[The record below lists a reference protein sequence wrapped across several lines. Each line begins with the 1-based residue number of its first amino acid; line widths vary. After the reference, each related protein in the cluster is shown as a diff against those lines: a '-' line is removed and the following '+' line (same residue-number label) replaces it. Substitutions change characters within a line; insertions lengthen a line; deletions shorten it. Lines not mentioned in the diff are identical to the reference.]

1 MLPDSCLQ
9 GGVFA
14 SGQHLHQDEIDR
26 IISICSSEVLTKDGK
41 SETQVWGVPWS
52 EAEFA
57 EQMVKFGHPATLQAG
72 LPAALHEPV
81 DKYKTMDMQ
90 QRVSYR
96 ASKLGFWLKRLVELR
111 SEERTSK
118 EAMHPDVAKVVGQK
132 NLLLWQSML
141 QSVQYPDMGVVEE
154 FKMGTELVGCA

>member
-1 MLPDSCLQ
+1 M
-9 GGVFA
+9 
-14 SGQHLHQDEIDR
+14 
-26 IISICSSEVLTKDGK
+26 
-41 SETQVWGVPWS
+41 
-52 EAEFA
+52 
-57 EQMVKFGHPATLQAG
+57 
-72 LPAALHEPV
+72 
-81 DKYKTMDMQ
+81 
-90 QRVSYR
+90 
-96 ASKLGFWLKRLVELR
+96 ELR